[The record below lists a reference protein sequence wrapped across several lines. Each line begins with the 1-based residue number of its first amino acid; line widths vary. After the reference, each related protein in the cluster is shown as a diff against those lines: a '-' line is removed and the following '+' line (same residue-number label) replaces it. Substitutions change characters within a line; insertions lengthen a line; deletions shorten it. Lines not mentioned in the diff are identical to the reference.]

1 MKIIDLFVNKNSKEL
16 SQTEKEAPEILYNI
30 FRGSIAGEP
39 AFMSERIE
47 KLAVD
52 LYYLAFNRTNRKSV
66 KLEVLE
72 YPTAFINNSSDMQY
86 IAVYAFIKEC
96 VTEMCNDPM
105 VSPGLISLKD
115 CEYSILYLLQLAAN
129 KIREI

>member
-1 MKIIDLFVNKNSKEL
+1 MRFIDLFVNKNSKEL
-16 SQTEKEAPEILYNI
+16 SQAEKETPEILYDI
-30 FRGSIAGEP
+30 FRGSIVGEP
-39 AFMSERIE
+39 AFMSGRID
-47 KLAVD
+47 KLSVD

-72 YPTAFINNSSDMQY
+72 HPTAFLINSRDMQY
-86 IAVYAFIKEC
+86 VEVYSFIKEC